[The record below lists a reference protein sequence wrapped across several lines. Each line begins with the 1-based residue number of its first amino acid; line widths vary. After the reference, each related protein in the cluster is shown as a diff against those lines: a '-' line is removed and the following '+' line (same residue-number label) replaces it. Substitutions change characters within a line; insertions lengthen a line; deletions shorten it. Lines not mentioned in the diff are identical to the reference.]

1 MPPALYLINPAS
13 DFPTYFSAEVFAAC
27 GLRPATYM
35 ADLATTTL
43 AAMATPHVPVDICD
57 ENVTAIDFDH
67 EAEYVGITGKLTQYS
82 RMVAVAQRFRAAGK
96 TVLIGGPC
104 ASLSPDLLR
113 AHCDILVRGE
123 IEEISDELFSAL
135 RAGTWKDEYVGTRPD
150 LAGSPTPRWDKYPN
164 HRAMSGTLQTSR
176 GCPFECEFCDVIQ
189 YLGRK
194 QRHKPIAQVLHE
206 LDVLYRYGYRSVF
219 LADDNFTVYRA
230 RAKELLAAMRAW
242 NERQSDGPV
251 HFITQVSIDAA
262 RDDELLRM
270 CATAGLRQVFVGIE
284 TPNVESLRE
293 TKKRQNLHGDLVAE
307 VQRFIDH
314 GIVVYAG
321 MIVGFDHDGPEIFR
335 RQYEFASATPIP
347 VFSLGALVAPAAT
360 PLHDRMAAAGRLV
373 EGSEVAA
380 MPWSTNI
387 EPRAI
392 TRDELFHG
400 MRWLCN
406 SLYAPGEFGA
416 RVFKLLDGLRGTLP
430 ASPRSAA
437 INARK
442 PETLPSDLRM
452 LVAQLGSLGAEESQM
467 LEKILARLTEQR
479 EARYFVGA
487 HLVQYMQVR
496 HMYAYGR
503 FWDPRPTA

>member
-1 MPPALYLINPAS
+1 MDASVEAAAAFTDAVQAGLDTNVLVYGADVDCAEHRRCPVRRSGEHRAGVRIDAWGPVATGVYFKRRSRRRSPAYRTRSEEKTDDSPAAPALLSREANHADTSSPVSRALYLINPAS
-13 DFPTYFSAEVFAAC
+13 DFPTYFSAEVFAAR

-43 AAMATPHVPVDICD
+43 AAMATPHLHVDICD

-67 EAEYVGITGKLTQYS
+67 DAEYVGITGKLTQYT

-206 LDVLYRYGYRSVF
+206 LDALYRHGYRSVF
-219 LADDNFTVYRA
+219 LADDNFTVYRS

-242 NERQSDGPV
+242 NERQPDGPV
-251 HFITQVSIDAA
+251 HFITQVSVDAA

-270 CATAGLRQVFVGIE
+270 CAAAGLRQVFIG
-284 TPNVESLRE
+284 
-293 TKKRQNLHGDLVAE
+293 
-307 VQRFIDH
+307 
-314 GIVVYAG
+314 
-321 MIVGFDHDGPEIFR
+321 
-335 RQYEFASATPIP
+335 
-347 VFSLGALVAPAAT
+347 
-360 PLHDRMAAAGRLV
+360 
-373 EGSEVAA
+373 
-380 MPWSTNI
+380 
-387 EPRAI
+387 
-392 TRDELFHG
+392 
-400 MRWLCN
+400 
-406 SLYAPGEFGA
+406 
-416 RVFKLLDGLRGTLP
+416 
-430 ASPRSAA
+430 
-437 INARK
+437 
-442 PETLPSDLRM
+442 
-452 LVAQLGSLGAEESQM
+452 
-467 LEKILARLTEQR
+467 
-479 EARYFVGA
+479 
-487 HLVQYMQVR
+487 
-496 HMYAYGR
+496 
-503 FWDPRPTA
+503 PRPPTSRACEKPRRDRISTAISSQRCSDSSTTASSCMRG